1 MATPNAT
8 TPTAAAP
15 LSITNI
21 GLDGQPTVC
30 FSDGQKMPISEV
42 TRDSE
47 IAQNLSPSDA
57 LLVGEQRGW
66 QAHPALLRKDKLI
79 LALLEAAGV
88 ELRPNYSYS
97 DEQLVE
103 LVRASRGH

>member
-1 MATPNAT
+1 MATPDIT
-8 TPTAAAP
+8 TPIPVTP

-21 GLDGQPTVC
+21 GLDGQRTVS
-30 FSDGQKMPISEV
+30 FSNGERVDLDAI

-47 IAQNLSPSDA
+47 IAQRLSPSDA

-66 QAHPALLRKDKLI
+66 QAHPVLLRKDKLI